1 MIIVD
6 TALEQRER
14 EGRPIRIALVGAGYM
29 GRGIAFQMLRTRGMR
44 LVAIANRTLS
54 EAVRAF
60 QEAGAS
66 AAHPIDSGSAL
77 DEAIEAGRPAV
88 TDNAAA
94 LSESTQ
100 VDVVVE
106 ATGEVEF
113 GAHVAMDAIRH
124 RKHLVLMNAEL
135 DATVGPLLKVYA
147 DRAGIVITNAD
158 GDQPGVIMNLYRFIQ
173 SIGFT
178 PVLAG
183 NIKGLQDP
191 YRTPATQK
199 AFADKYH
206 QKPRMVTS
214 FADGTK
220 ISMEMAVVANATGH
234 RAGRRGMYGPR
245 CEHVKDALTLFPTDQ
260 LLNGG
265 LVDYILGA
273 EPSPGVFV
281 LGYNEHPIPRR
292 YMTYHKMGDGP
303 FYVFYTPYHLCNF
316 EVPITAA
323 RAALFR
329 DATIAPAGP
338 PVCEVLTV
346 AKRALRAGDELDGI
360 GGFTCY
366 GMLEN
371 RHEFQAGDYLP
382 MGLAQ
387 GCRLKR
393 NLQRDEAVSYADVDI
408 PAGRL
413 VDVLRGEQDRLFGG
427 VRLPEAATAGVET
440 HLVGQATIA
449 SRD

>member
-6 TALEQRER
+6 SALDRRER
-14 EGRPIRIALVGAGYM
+14 EGRPLRVGLVGAGYM
-29 GRGIAFQMLRTRGMR
+29 GRGIAFQMAKAMRGIR

-54 EAVRAF
+54 EAARAYRD
-60 QEAGAS
+60 AGAERVLT
-66 AAHPIDSGSAL
+66 ADTAGAL
-77 DEAIEAGRPAV
+77 DQAV
-88 TDNAAA
+88 EDGSYVISENPDA
-94 LSESTQ
+94 LCQSESLE
-100 VDVVVE
+100 VVIE

-113 GAHVAMDAIRH
+113 GAHVVTRAIAS
-124 RKHLVLMNAEL
+124 RKHVVLMNAEL
-135 DATVGPLLKVYA
+135 DATVGPLLKLYA
-147 DRAGIVITNAD
+147 DRAGVVITNAD
-158 GDQPGVIMNLYRFIQ
+158 GDQPGVIMNLYRFVRT
-173 SIGFT
+173 IGFE

-191 YRTPATQK
+191 YRTPETQRG
-199 AFADKYH
+199 FAEKHH

-234 RAGRRGMYGPR
+234 RAGRRGMYGPQ
-245 CEHVKDALTLFPTDQ
+245 CSHVKDALTLFPLDQ
-260 LLNGG
+260 LLDGG

-303 FYVFYTPYHLCNF
+303 LYAFYTPYHLCNF

-323 RAALFR
+323 RAALFH
-329 DATIAPAGP
+329 DAAIAPLGG
-338 PVCEVLTV
+338 PVCDVMTM
-346 AKRALRAGDELDGI
+346 AKRNLQTGEVLDGI

-366 GMLEN
+366 GVLEN
-371 RHEFQAGDYLP
+371 REPFRRGTYLP
-382 MGLAQ
+382 MGLSE

-393 NLQRDEAVSYADVDI
+393 DIQKDEPITYADVEV

-413 VDVLRGEQDRLFGG
+413 VDALRAEQDRTFPVEEARRGREHSVGTSGG
-427 VRLPEAATAGVET
+427 AVPIR
-440 HLVGQATIA
+440 
-449 SRD
+449 